1 MNLAAADFSQIP
13 MSQSLAATLAR
24 ASEAAGSLGSP
35 EVSLEHVL
43 LSLCDDPDAE
53 AVLVASR
60 VDLSRLRSETLGY
73 LGSLKPQQSGG
84 ALAVSSAVTRILE
97 AAAAAARGGRRRDI
111 NGAIVLAAIVGDG
124 KSAAAQILQA
134 QGLTFDE
141 AIRALQSA
149 LAVPQRD
156 PAADAR
162 PTDDVLAGA
171 RARVQ
176 SRSAPSLRDIM
187 SDLPRLALPPLPPA
201 PMAPVPAALSESR
214 QPQRAPAAET
224 QSFPVIEQV
233 TQPSAPDATGVAE
246 PVAAP
251 VAMPEVESH
260 PASPS
265 GPLPEPLKPDTAYVY
280 PASQPAPASVSPP
293 VLSAPVRPAHF
304 DLPRPAP
311 IATPPPIPPPIP
323 QQGGG
328 FGAPAPYAPQPYAPL
343 QTPLPQVHPQSWDG
357 PHPGPPGRHQGAQQ
371 NPGDPYG
378 QLNRQPG
385 PTPQMR
391 APGPMTPGPMAG
403 APAGQQNRNVKPK
416 AETGQLAENIPRG
429 MRVGKTERVE
439 VRIAKGAAKAIT
451 EGLEGGG
458 VAWRHDVTVTQAM
471 SVRLR
476 APDGGFF
483 IETVSPE
490 TQWIENHLGF
500 ASDEFASWRFLV
512 TPQSRGWSKLQIV
525 VSARTIGADGMA
537 AETALP
543 DQVVEV
549 KVRTNHKRMVVRLLG
564 WTIAAVA
571 GGAVAK
577 FGEHGL
583 DIAQG
588 LMQKFIH

>member
-1 MNLAAADFSQIP
+1 
-13 MSQSLAATLAR
+13 
-24 ASEAAGSLGSP
+24 
-35 EVSLEHVL
+35 
-43 LSLCDDPDAE
+43 
-53 AVLVASR
+53 
-60 VDLSRLRSETLGY
+60 
-73 LGSLKPQQSGG
+73 
-84 ALAVSSAVTRILE
+84 
-97 AAAAAARGGRRRDI
+97 
-111 NGAIVLAAIVGDG
+111 
-124 KSAAAQILQA
+124 
-134 QGLTFDE
+134 
-141 AIRALQSA
+141 
-149 LAVPQRD
+149 
-156 PAADAR
+156 
-162 PTDDVLAGA
+162 
-171 RARVQ
+171 
-176 SRSAPSLRDIM
+176 
-187 SDLPRLALPPLPPA
+187 
-201 PMAPVPAALSESR
+201 
-214 QPQRAPAAET
+214 
-224 QSFPVIEQV
+224 
-233 TQPSAPDATGVAE
+233 
-246 PVAAP
+246 
-251 VAMPEVESH
+251 
-260 PASPS
+260 
-265 GPLPEPLKPDTAYVY
+265 
-280 PASQPAPASVSPP
+280 
-293 VLSAPVRPAHF
+293 
-304 DLPRPAP
+304 
-311 IATPPPIPPPIP
+311 
-323 QQGGG
+323 
-328 FGAPAPYAPQPYAPL
+328 
-343 QTPLPQVHPQSWDG
+343 
-357 PHPGPPGRHQGAQQ
+357 
-371 NPGDPYG
+371 
-378 QLNRQPG
+378 
-385 PTPQMR
+385 
-391 APGPMTPGPMAG
+391 MAG

>member
-1 MNLAAADFSQIP
+1 LNLAATDFSQIP

-24 ASEAAGSLGSP
+24 ASEAAGSLGAA

-43 LSLCDDPDAE
+43 LALCDDPDAE
-53 AVLVASR
+53 AVLIASR
-60 VDLSRLRSETLGY
+60 VDLSRLRSEVLGY
-73 LGSLKPQQSGG
+73 LGSLKPQSPGG
-84 ALAVSSAVTRILE
+84 GLAVSPGVSRILE

-149 LAVPQRD
+149 LSVPLQRD
-156 PAADAR
+156 TVPDMRPA
-162 PTDDVLAGA
+162 DDVLAGA

-187 SDLPRLALPPLPPA
+187 SDLPRSALPPPA
-201 PMAPVPAALSESR
+201 PIPDVAVPHVPEPLGQSQR
-214 QPQRAPAAET
+214 PQWSPSFEPEASPAFEQAAPAA
-224 QSFPVIEQV
+224 S
-233 TQPSAPDATGVAE
+233 E
-246 PVAAP
+246 PVAIPAP
-251 VAMPEVESH
+251 APDM
-260 PASPS
+260 ASEAPKADS
-265 GPLPEPLKPDTAYVY
+265 GYVY
-280 PASQPAPASVSPP
+280 PAIQPALAAPPAAAQPSPEHPVS
-293 VLSAPVRPAHF
+293 F
-304 DLPRPAP
+304 DLPRPSP

-328 FGAPAPYAPQPYAPL
+328 FGAPASYPPQPYAPM
-343 QTPLPQVHPQSWDG
+343 QTPLPQMQLPRWDG
-357 PHPGPPGRHQGAQQ
+357 STPGRPGAQQ
-371 NPGDPYG
+371 SEQQGGFSPTHQNAGNSYG

-385 PTPQMR
+385 PPPPMR
-391 APGPMTPGPMAG
+391 APVPMAG
-403 APAGQQNRNVKPK
+403 APAPQQQRQAKPK
-416 AETGQLAENIPRG
+416 SEAGQLAENIPRG

-439 VRIAKGAAKAIT
+439 VRIAKASAKAIT

-458 VAWRHDVTVTQAM
+458 VAWQHDVTITQAM

-500 ASDEFASWRFLV
+500 ASDDFASWRFLV

-549 KVRTNHKRMVVRLLG
+549 KVRTNYKRTFMRLLG

-577 FGEHGL
+577 FGENGL

-588 LMQKFIH
+588 VVQKFIH

>member
-1 MNLAAADFSQIP
+1 

-43 LSLCDDPDAE
+43 LALCDDPDAE
-53 AVLVASR
+53 AVLIASR
-60 VDLSRLRSETLGY
+60 VDLSRLRAETLGY

-84 ALAVSSAVTRILE
+84 VLAVSPAVTRILE

-124 KSAAAQILQA
+124 KSAASQILQA

-149 LAVPQRD
+149 LSVPQRD

-162 PTDDVLAGA
+162 PAADVLAGA

-187 SDLPRLALPPLPPA
+187 SDLPRSALPPPPPP
-201 PMAPVPAALSESR
+201 PMAPEPAAQSESH
-214 QPQRAPAAET
+214 QPQWAPAPET
-224 QSFPVIEQV
+224 QASPVSEQA
-233 TQPSAPDATGVAE
+233 TQASAPEAPVAAE
-246 PVAAP
+246 PVPAP
-251 VAMPEVESH
+251 VVVPEIASH
-260 PASPS
+260 PASPA
-265 GPLPEPLKPDTAYVY
+265 GPLAEQAKPDAGHVF
-280 PASQPAPASVSPP
+280 PANQPAPASVAPP
-293 VLSAPVRPAHF
+293 TPDAPERPAHF
-304 DLPRPAP
+304 DLPRPTP

-323 QQGGG
+323 QHGGG
-328 FGAPAPYAPQPYAPL
+328 FGAPQPYASQPYAPM
-343 QTPLPQVHPQSWDG
+343 QTPLPQTRPQRWDG
-357 PHPGPPGRHQGAQQ
+357 AHPGPPGGQQGAQQ
-371 NPGDPYG
+371 TPGDPYG
-378 QLNRQPG
+378 QLSRQPG
-385 PTPQMR
+385 PPPQMR
-391 APGPMTPGPMAG
+391 APGPMTAGPLTG

-549 KVRTNHKRMVVRLLG
+549 KVRTNYKRTLVRLLG

-577 FGEHGL
+577 FGENGL